1 MHEDDVVHLLAE
13 VQRRYQQ
20 HGDRDAAG
28 KARQRR
34 QHDEHEHDARRPQQP
49 GAGEQHAL
57 QHAGDQRREQDAA
70 QQGLAAVFFLH
81 GRAHHQQQQHVV
93 QKVLPPGVAQH
104 MAEQPDVEQRVLERR
119 AVDAEQVHGGPAA
132 GPVVEEQH
140 QKRQQKKGE
149 DHRGVVLKLQ
159 LESCLF
165 RNDTILSLL

>member
-1 MHEDDVVHLLAE
+1 M
-13 VQRRYQQ
+13 
-20 HGDRDAAG
+20 
-28 KARQRR
+28 
-34 QHDEHEHDARRPQQP
+34 
-49 GAGEQHAL
+49 
-57 QHAGDQRREQDAA
+57 
-70 QQGLAAVFFLH
+70 
-81 GRAHHQQQQHVV
+81 QQHVV
-93 QKVLPPGVAQH
+93 QEVLPPGVAQH

-149 DHRGVVLKLQ
+149 DHRGVILQLQ